1 MKLSEFERA
10 LEGEFG
16 AFGRVLLRETT
27 LVELGNRTGAEA
39 LARGVAPREVW
50 NIRSIRDSLLT
61 RVVRRRVVRA
71 ERRA

>member
-16 AFGRVLLRETT
+16 AFWRVLLRETT

-50 NIRSIRDSLLT
+50 IALCREQEVPRD
-61 RVVRRRVVRA
+61 RWHGAGRPAPPRG
-71 ERRA
+71 